1 MNVPFVDLKT
11 QYLNIKSEVDVAVQ
25 SVFEDGVFVGGIFV
39 SEFEKSFAETYGA
52 NHCIG
57 VGNGT
62 DALSLI
68 LKALGISED
77 DEVITPAH
85 SWISTSE
92 TISLAGATPVFADVD
107 NRHYTITPE
116 NVQSKI
122 NSKTKAV
129 IVVHLYGQAAPV
141 KEIAEL
147 CKKHNLFLIED
158 CSQAHLTEEGNQFVG
173 KFGTAS
179 AFSFYPTK
187 NLGAYGDAGCVLTSD
202 SDLAL
207 KIRRL
212 ANHGGLSKDEH
223 LMEGINSRLD
233 VLQAAFLSVKLR
245 HLNKWTDQRIK
256 NASVYFSLLKD
267 VEEIALPL
275 IRPDTKHSFHLFVI
289 RAMKRNELKS
299 FLETHSIQT
308 MIHYPT
314 ALPFEPAYKHLK
326 HSVED
331 FPVAFK
337 LSQEIL
343 SLPIYPELSVE
354 QITFVCEKI
363 KEFYSK

>member
-25 SVFEDGVFVGGIFV
+25 SVFENGVFVGGFFV
-39 SEFEKSFAETYGA
+39 SEFEKSFAETYGV
-52 NHCIG
+52 NQCIG

-62 DALSLI
+62 DALFLI
-68 LKALGISED
+68 LKALGISEG

-129 IVVHLYGQAAPV
+129 IVVHLYGQAAPI

-147 CKKHNLFLIED
+147 CKKYNLFLIED
-158 CSQAHLTEEGNQFVG
+158 CSQAHLTEEGNQLVG
-173 KFGTAS
+173 KFGAAG

-187 NLGAYGDAGCVLTSD
+187 NLGAYGDAGCVLTSN
-202 SDLAL
+202 SDLAI

-223 LMEGINSRLD
+223 LMEGSNSRLD
-233 VLQAAFLSVKLR
+233 SLQAAFLSVKLKY
-245 HLNKWTDQRIK
+245 LNDWTDKRIQ
-256 NASVYFSLLKD
+256 NASVYYSLLKD
-267 VEEIALPL
+267 VKGIVLPYV
-275 IRPDTKHSFHLFVI
+275 RPDTRHTFHLFVI
-289 RAMKRNELKS
+289 KAKKRNELKL
-299 FLETHSIQT
+299 FLETNDIQT

-331 FPVAFK
+331 FPVAFE

-343 SLPIYPELSVE
+343 SLPIYPELSAE
-354 QITFVCEKI
+354 QIAFVCEKI
-363 KEFYSK
+363 KEFYR

>member
-1 MNVPFVDLKT
+1 MNVPFVDLKA
-11 QYLNIKSEVDVAVQ
+11 QYLNIKSEVGVAVQ
-25 SVFEDGVFVGGIFV
+25 SVFEKGVFVGGIFV
-39 SEFEKSFAETYGA
+39 SEFEKSFGETYGV

-62 DALSLI
+62 DALFLI
-68 LKALGISED
+68 LKALGISEG

-85 SWISTSE
+85 SWISTTE
-92 TISLAGATPVFADVD
+92 TISLAGGTSVFADVD
-107 NRHYTITPE
+107 NLYYTIAPE

-122 NSKTKAV
+122 NRKTKAV

-147 CKKHNLFLIED
+147 CKKHDLFLIED
-158 CSQAHLTEEGNQFVG
+158 CSQAHLTEDCNQLVG
-173 KFGTAS
+173 KFGIAS

-202 SDLAL
+202 SDFAL

-212 ANHGGLSKDEH
+212 ANHGGLNKDEH

-233 VLQAAFLSVKLR
+233 VLQAAFLKVKLK
-245 HLNKWTDQRIK
+245 HLGKWTDQRIR
-256 NASVYFSLLKD
+256 NASVYYSSLKD
-267 VEEIALPL
+267 VEGIILPYV
-275 IRPDTKHSFHLFVI
+275 RPDTKHSFHLFVI
-289 RAMKRNELKS
+289 RAKERNEMKL
-299 FLETHSIQT
+299 FLETHGIQT

-314 ALPFEPAYKHLK
+314 ALPFEPAYKHHK
-326 HSVED
+326 YSVED
-331 FPVAFK
+331 FAVAFK

-343 SLPIYPELSVE
+343 SLPIYPELSLE
-354 QITFVCEKI
+354 QIAFVCEKI